1 MTSSAAEPTTALPGR
16 LGPVERQSAL
26 AAMTSTELDVLVIG
40 GGVVGAGAALDATTR
55 GLSTAL
61 VEARDF
67 ASGTSSRS
75 SKLIHGGLRYLE
87 TYEFRLV
94 RESLLEREVLLR
106 LAPHIAWPMRF
117 VLPHDASMRP
127 AWLIRAGLFL
137 YDHLARRRRLPSSST
152 LDLTRD
158 PAGEPLRPDF
168 ARGFDYADCWVDDA
182 RLVVLNAMDAAERG
196 AVILT
201 RHECV
206 SARPRDEG
214 WRAVLQGPDGVEVE
228 VAAKVLVN
236 AAGPW
241 VSKVMGGVLGQNG
254 PDRLRLIKG
263 SHIVVPAIHVGSQA
277 YILQNPDRRIV
288 FAIPYQGRF
297 TLIGT
302 TDVAY
307 EGDPKDA
314 RIDEGEVD
322 YLCASVNRYFRK
334 RTEPGDVV
342 WSYSG
347 VRPLH
352 DDGAANAPTANASF
366 VNPST
371 VTRDYV
377 FDLVGGSEG
386 RPVLL
391 SIFGGKITTYR
402 RLAEHAMAKLG
413 PHLGPAV
420 GEAWTGSNPLPGGDM
435 PDGDFDA
442 FLADLRASL
451 PRLPAELVA
460 RYARAYGTRCR
471 TLLDGATTTAG
482 LGQDFGAGLFEAEV
496 RYLCAHEWAETA
508 DDILWRRSKLG
519 LEVGPEGR
527 GLLENWL
534 ARNARRAG
542 SERPAL
548 VQRDA
553 HPGLEATGPSVLSGA
568 G

>member
-1 MTSSAAEPTTALPGR
+1 MIETDLLIIGGGANGAGIARDAAGRGLKVVLCEKGDLASATSSA
-16 LGPVERQSAL
+16 
-26 AAMTSTELDVLVIG
+26 
-40 GGVVGAGAALDATTR
+40 
-55 GLSTAL
+55 
-61 VEARDF
+61 
-67 ASGTSSRS
+67 S

-117 VLPHDASMRP
+117 VLPHDTSMRP

-206 SARPRDEG
+206 SARPRDKG
-214 WRAVLQGPDGVEVE
+214 WRAVLQGPDGDEVE

-241 VSKVMGGVLGQNG
+241 VSKVLGGVLGQNG

-263 SHIVVPAIHVGSQA
+263 SHIVVPAIHGGSQA

-314 RIDEGEVD
+314 RIDAGEVD

-334 RTEPGDVV
+334 QTRPGDVV

-352 DDGAANAPTANASF
+352 DEGAANAPTASASF

-413 PHLGPAV
+413 PHLGRAA
-420 GEAWTGSNPLPGGDM
+420 GAAWTATRPLPGGDM

-442 FLADLRASL
+442 FLADLRRSL
-451 PRLPAELVA
+451 PGLPADLVA

-471 TLLDGATTTAG
+471 VLLDGATTTAG

-496 RYLCAHEWAETA
+496 RYLCAHEWAQTA

-527 GLLENWL
+527 GRLEDWL
-534 ARNARRAG
+534 ARNVECAGARLPAPVRRAAPPVPQATDG
-542 SERPAL
+542 
-548 VQRDA
+548 Q
-553 HPGLEATGPSVLSGA
+553 GLLRSAS
-568 G
+568 